1 MRSAT
6 KVAPFWVIS
15 AAPEAR
21 RCCLGQ
27 GLDGAQSRLASAKV
41 PADVASRLEA
51 GLERAARDDVFRGT
65 VLFGRKADFT
75 EHRFED
81 ARVQPPQPEHS
92 AELRTKHHADIE
104 ALSTP
109 VVKADCNPFPQRPD

>member
-27 GLDGAQSRLASAKV
+27 GLDGAQPQLASAKA
-41 PADVASRLEA
+41 PADVA
-51 GLERAARDDVFRGT
+51 
-65 VLFGRKADFT
+65 AD
-75 EHRFED
+75 
-81 ARVQPPQPEHS
+81 
-92 AELRTKHHADIE
+92 
-104 ALSTP
+104 
-109 VVKADCNPFPQRPD
+109 